1 MNINYEISALLKYA
15 VDNSLISE
23 CDRVYCA
30 NRIIALLGLDEFE
43 LVPVECESPEYPA
56 PILDNILDWAYENG
70 VLQGNSASYR
80 DILDAEIMSVFI
92 PHPSEVIREFNEK
105 YAEDKKAASD
115 YFYNLATKSNYI
127 HMDRIAKN
135 IIWTTD
141 TKYGDMII
149 SINLSKPEKDP
160 KEIAAALKNKS
171 ASKYPKC
178 LLCRE
183 NEGYKG
189 TLTHPARANHR
200 IIPLHIAGEDW
211 FLQYSPYVY
220 YNEHCIMFKAAHE
233 PMKISR
239 QTFARLLGF
248 VEYMPHYFIGS
259 NAGLPIVGGSILAHD
274 HYQGGNFDFPMARA
288 GVYKQVKFK
297 GYDDVEAGLVDWPMS
312 VIRIRH
318 EDKDVLVDLAY
329 KILIAWEGYT
339 DEAAYILAETDG
351 VPHNAITPIAR
362 HKSGKYELDLVLRN
376 NITDE
381 QYPQG
386 VYHPHPEYHHIK
398 KENIGLIEVMGL
410 AILPARLKDS
420 IAKIEYYLKNPE
432 KEDELKNDES
442 MAVHMD
448 WYYQLKALNLPEN
461 RIADGIKQSV
471 GEIFAAI
478 LENAGVYK
486 NNDDGR
492 EAFLR
497 FINYCNR

>member
-1 MNINYEISALLKYA
+1 
-15 VDNSLISE
+15 
-23 CDRVYCA
+23 
-30 NRIIALLGLDEFE
+30 
-43 LVPVECESPEYPA
+43 
-56 PILDNILDWAYENG
+56 
-70 VLQGNSASYR
+70 
-80 DILDAEIMSVFI
+80 
-92 PHPSEVIREFNEK
+92 
-105 YAEDKKAASD
+105 
-115 YFYNLATKSNYI
+115 
-127 HMDRIAKN
+127 
-135 IIWTTD
+135 
-141 TKYGDMII
+141 
-149 SINLSKPEKDP
+149 
-160 KEIAAALKNKS
+160 
-171 ASKYPKC
+171 
-178 LLCRE
+178 
-183 NEGYKG
+183 
-189 TLTHPARANHR
+189 
-200 IIPLHIAGEDW
+200 
-211 FLQYSPYVY
+211 
-220 YNEHCIMFKAAHE
+220 
-233 PMKISR
+233 
-239 QTFARLLGF
+239 
-248 VEYMPHYFIGS
+248 
-259 NAGLPIVGGSILAHD
+259 
-274 HYQGGNFDFPMARA
+274 
-288 GVYKQVKFK
+288 
-297 GYDDVEAGLVDWPMS
+297 MS

-329 KILIAWEGYT
+329 KILTAWEGYT

-362 HKSGKYELDLVLRN
+362 HKNGKYELDLVLRN

-448 WYYQLKALNLPEN
+448 WYYQLKKLNLPEN